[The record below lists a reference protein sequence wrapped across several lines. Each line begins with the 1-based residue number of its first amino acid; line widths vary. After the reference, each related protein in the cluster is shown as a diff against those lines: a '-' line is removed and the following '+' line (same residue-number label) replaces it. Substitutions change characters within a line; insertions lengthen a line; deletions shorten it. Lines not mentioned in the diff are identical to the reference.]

1 MEVPDTILT
10 AAAGLLA
17 PYAASLTPEAL
28 KEAIEQHNSRTTKK
42 KLEQPMTIMQVM
54 ELLNINRQTVYRW
67 RKEGKLKSIELTKG
81 KNIRIDPASVRKILN
96 INQ

>member
-1 MEVPDTILT
+1 MEIPSTILT

-28 KEAIEQHNSRTTKK
+28 KEAIELHNSRTKK

-67 RKEGKLKSIELTKG
+67 RKAGKLKSIELTKG
-81 KNIRIDPASVRKILN
+81 KNIRIDPASVRKILTT
-96 INQ
+96 NQ

>member
-1 MEVPDTILT
+1 
-10 AAAGLLA
+10 
-17 PYAASLTPEAL
+17 
-28 KEAIEQHNSRTTKK
+28 
-42 KLEQPMTIMQVM
+42 MTIMQVM